1 MSRLID
7 ADALVRDHGFFI
19 EDEDGFPTCV
29 VCETDIRY
37 YPTID
42 AVPVVRCAECKRC
55 FVKETKRHKQ
65 PMWICM
71 RDDLNVCV
79 HPHHFC
85 SYGERRS
92 E

>member
-7 ADALVRDHGFFI
+7 ADALEKVYVRNSI
-19 EDEDGFPTCV
+19 
-29 VCETDIRY
+29 TDTVTVGEKTVLRHLREA
-37 YPTID
+37 PTID